1 MPDDTT
7 ASTAAIL
14 TGSTGNA
21 MVDGPPRVL
30 LVSFSCGLVTA
41 ACLIFGANSAL
52 TGALVTTAGSGA
64 GLVAILFDAFIRPK
78 IRG

>member
-1 MPDDTT
+1 MPEETT

-30 LVSFSCGLVTA
+30 LVSFSCGLTTA
-41 ACLIFGANSAL
+41 VCIAFSANAAL

-64 GLVAILFDAFIRPK
+64 GLVAILFDAFIKPK